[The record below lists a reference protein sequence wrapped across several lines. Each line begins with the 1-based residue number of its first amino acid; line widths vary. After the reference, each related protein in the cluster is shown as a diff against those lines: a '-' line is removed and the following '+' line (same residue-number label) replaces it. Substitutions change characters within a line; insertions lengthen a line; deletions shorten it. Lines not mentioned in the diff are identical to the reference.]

1 MTSRVTCLKP
11 RLLQSAA
18 PTATHKW
25 QPDDKRGDRHARGYG
40 YAWDKLRLR
49 VLAAANGLCQ
59 CPDCM
64 GGDKRLRVADQVH
77 HIVGKTEARGMGWT
91 DEQIDAPS
99 NLMAINRVC
108 HASITGKQGTHYG
121 S

>member
-1 MTSRVTCLKP
+1 
-11 RLLQSAA
+11 
-18 PTATHKW
+18 
-25 QPDDKRGDRHARGYG
+25 
-40 YAWDKLRLR
+40 
-49 VLAAANGLCQ
+49 
-59 CPDCM
+59 M